1 MVFINSGRLS
11 LSSHANES
19 HMTIPTSHNSF
30 EIDFEPIGRRVH
42 VEKGRTL
49 LDAARSAGVE
59 LVSICGGVGICE
71 GCKIRLVDGKL
82 SPPTSAEREILSEE
96 EMAEGYRL
104 ACQATPQ
111 SDVKVDVPSESLTTP
126 QRLQIEGQEAEITLN
141 PPVSTHDL
149 TLSPPDL
156 EDLKSDVTRVVEEFK
171 ERDIDA
177 TFGLSMLKALPHL
190 LRTDDWSVRFALRG
204 SEVVGVLP
212 RETQWIGLAV
222 DIGTTKL
229 AAYLVDLDNGITIAK
244 GGRMNPQIAFGEDV
258 ISRIAYANK
267 EERGREILQTKLIQE
282 LNDLVGEL
290 CQEVGLKREQVV
302 EAVVVGN
309 TVMHH
314 LFSGLPVRQLGE
326 APYVPVT
333 SEVLEFPAASIGLLL
348 APGAWVYM
356 PPNIAGYV
364 GADHVAMLIAT
375 RLWQSNKTV
384 LAVDIGTNTEVTLA
398 ANGRLLSCSCAS
410 GPAFEGAHIQDG
422 MRAAPGAIERV
433 QLIEGEIRLQTI
445 GGKPPVGICGS
456 GIMDVVAEMLT
467 NGLLDKRGVLKADD
481 SRMRIKDGRQE
492 FVLSPADEN
501 GHHQDIVITRSDVNE
516 IQLAKGAIRSG
527 IDILL
532 TEMGLPTNDLEAVIV
547 AGAFGTYIDIDSAI
561 RVGMFPELPR
571 HRFQQVGNAAGAGAR
586 DLLLSME
593 MRHVASQIKDRI
605 EYVELTTHS
614 DFHRFFMERL
624 YF

>member
-1 MVFINSGRLS
+1 
-11 LSSHANES
+11 
-19 HMTIPTSHNSF
+19 
-30 EIDFEPIGRRVH
+30 
-42 VEKGRTL
+42 
-49 LDAARSAGVE
+49 
-59 LVSICGGVGICE
+59 
-71 GCKIRLVDGKL
+71 
-82 SPPTSAEREILSEE
+82 
-96 EMAEGYRL
+96 
-104 ACQATPQ
+104 
-111 SDVKVDVPSESLTTP
+111 
-126 QRLQIEGQEAEITLN
+126 
-141 PPVSTHDL
+141 
-149 TLSPPDL
+149 
-156 EDLKSDVTRVVEEFK
+156 
-171 ERDIDA
+171 
-177 TFGLSMLKALPHL
+177 
-190 LRTDDWSVRFALRG
+190 
-204 SEVVGVLP
+204 
-212 RETQWIGLAV
+212 
-222 DIGTTKL
+222 
-229 AAYLVDLDNGITIAK
+229 
-244 GGRMNPQIAFGEDV
+244 
-258 ISRIAYANK
+258 
-267 EERGREILQTKLIQE
+267 
-282 LNDLVGEL
+282 
-290 CQEVGLKREQVV
+290 
-302 EAVVVGN
+302 
-309 TVMHH
+309 
-314 LFSGLPVRQLGE
+314 
-326 APYVPVT
+326 
-333 SEVLEFPAASIGLLL
+333 
-348 APGAWVYM
+348 M